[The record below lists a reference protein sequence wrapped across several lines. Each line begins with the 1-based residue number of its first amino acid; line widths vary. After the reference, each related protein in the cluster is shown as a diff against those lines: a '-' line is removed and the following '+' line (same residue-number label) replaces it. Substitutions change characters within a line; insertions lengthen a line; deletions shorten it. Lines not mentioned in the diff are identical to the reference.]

1 MEQLIE
7 FLFRWGHVLF
17 GIAWIGL
24 LYYFNFV
31 QGEYFKEATADA
43 KGDATQKLVP
53 NALWWFRWAALFTF
67 LTGLYL
73 LEAVSGQLNERIVLG
88 ALMGTIMM
96 LNVWGII
103 WPNQKIVIGLKE
115 GDAAIAGPKALLA
128 SRTNTLF
135 SFAMLY
141 FMLASPGVHGP
152 GGMDVWA
159 KDLLISG
166 GEWNLTTGLCIGT
179 VIILLIEM
187 NAIWGKL
194 FSFIA
199 SVRGVI
205 SSGLVLTVLL
215 SSISYY
221 Y

>member
-1 MEQLIE
+1 MEYLIE

-53 NALWWFRWAALFTF
+53 NALWWFRWAAFFTF

-73 LEAVSGQLNERIVLG
+73 LEVLRGDNRLNEGIILG
-88 ALMGTIMM
+88 SLMGTLMM

-115 GDAAIAGPKALLA
+115 GDASIAGPKALLA

-141 FMLASPGVHGP
+141 FMLANSHFIPAMEPSQKILANGV
-152 GGMDVWA
+152 
-159 KDLLISG
+159 
-166 GEWNLTTGLCIGT
+166 WNLTAGLYVGAAVI
-179 VIILLIEM
+179 VIIEL
-187 NAIWGKL
+187 NAVWGKL

-205 SSGLVLTVLL
+205 GSGLVLTVLL
-215 SSISYY
+215 SGISYY

>member
-1 MEQLIE
+1 MELLIDL
-7 FLFRWGHVLF
+7 LFRWGHVLF

-43 KGDATQKLVP
+43 KSDATQKLVP
-53 NALWWFRWAALFTF
+53 NALWWFRWAAFFTF

-73 LEAVSGQLNERIVLG
+73 LEAISGRLSEGIILG
-88 ALMGTIMM
+88 ALMGTLMM

-141 FMLASPGVHGP
+141 FMLSSVHGP
-152 GGMDVWA
+152 GAGS
-159 KDLLISG
+159 LSELFILNGSL
-166 GEWNLTTGLCIGT
+166 NLTTGLLLGT
-179 VIILLIEM
+179 AIILIIEM

-215 SSISYY
+215 SSVSYY
-221 Y
+221 L

>member
-1 MEQLIE
+1 MELLIDL
-7 FLFRWGHVLF
+7 LFRWGHVLF

-31 QGEYFKEATADA
+31 QGEYFKVATADA
-43 KGDATQKLVP
+43 KSDATQKLVP
-53 NALWWFRWAALFTF
+53 NALWWFRWAAFFTF
-67 LTGLYL
+67 VTGLYL
-73 LEAVSGQLNERIVLG
+73 LHAITIRLNEGIVLG
-88 ALMGTIMM
+88 ALMGTLMM

-115 GDAAIAGPKALLA
+115 GDAALAGPKALLA

-141 FMLASPGVHGP
+141 FMLGSAHGP
-152 GGMDVWA
+152 GAADM
-159 KDLLISG
+159 LMQNNSL
-166 GEWNLTTGLCIGT
+166 NLTTGFFAGT
-179 VIILLIEM
+179 AIILIIEM

-215 SSISYY
+215 SSVSYY
-221 Y
+221 L

>member
-1 MEQLIE
+1 MELLIE

-43 KGDATQKLVP
+43 KSDATQKLVP
-53 NALWWFRWAALFTF
+53 NALWWFRWAAFFTF

-73 LEAVSGQLNERIVLG
+73 LEAISGRLNEGIILG
-88 ALMGTIMM
+88 ALMGTLMM

-141 FMLASPGVHGP
+141 FMLSSVHGP
-152 GGMDVWA
+152 GAGS
-159 KDLLISG
+159 LSELFILNGSL
-166 GEWNLTTGLCIGT
+166 NLTTGLLLGT
-179 VIILLIEM
+179 AIILIIEM

-215 SSISYY
+215 SSVSYCL
-221 Y
+221 

>member
-1 MEQLIE
+1 MEYLIE

-31 QGEYFKEATADA
+31 QGEYFKEATVDA

-73 LEAVSGQLNERIVLG
+73 LDAISGRLNEGIVLG
-88 ALMGTIMM
+88 AIMGTLMM

-103 WPNQKIVIGLKE
+103 WPNQKIVIGIKE

-141 FMLASPGVHGP
+141 FMLSSAHGP
-152 GGMDVWA
+152 GAVSLFILDGS
-159 KDLLISG
+159 L
-166 GEWNLTTGLCIGT
+166 NLTNGLLAGT
-179 VIILLIEM
+179 AIILLIEI

-194 FSFIA
+194 FSFFA

>member
-1 MEQLIE
+1 MELLIE

-43 KGDATQKLVP
+43 KSDATQKLVP
-53 NALWWFRWAALFTF
+53 NALWWFRWAAFFTF

-73 LEAVSGQLNERIVLG
+73 LEAISGRLNEGIILG
-88 ALMGTIMM
+88 ALMGTLMM

-141 FMLASPGVHGP
+141 FMLSSVHGP
-152 GGMDVWA
+152 GAGS
-159 KDLLISG
+159 LSELFILNGSL
-166 GEWNLTTGLCIGT
+166 NLTTGLLLGT
-179 VIILLIEM
+179 AIILIIEM

-205 SSGLVLTVLL
+205 SL
-215 SSISYY
+215 SLIHISEPTRPY
-221 Y
+221 

>member
-1 MEQLIE
+1 MELLIE

-43 KGDATQKLVP
+43 KSDATQKLVP
-53 NALWWFRWAALFTF
+53 NALWWFRWAAFFTF

-73 LEAVSGQLNERIVLG
+73 LEAISGRLNEGIILG
-88 ALMGTIMM
+88 ALMGTLMM

-103 WPNQKIVIGLKE
+103 WPNQKIVIGIKE

-141 FMLASPGVHGP
+141 FMLASVHGP
-152 GGMDVWA
+152 GAGS
-159 KDLLISG
+159 LSELFILNGSL
-166 GEWNLTTGLCIGT
+166 NLTTGLLLGT
-179 VIILLIEM
+179 AIILIIEM

-215 SSISYY
+215 SSVSYY
-221 Y
+221 L

>member
-1 MEQLIE
+1 MELLIE

-31 QGEYFKEATADA
+31 QGEYFKEATAAA
-43 KGDATQKLVP
+43 KSDATQKLVP
-53 NALWWFRWAALFTF
+53 NALWWFRWAAFFTF

-73 LEAVSGQLNERIVLG
+73 LEAISGRLHEGIILG
-88 ALMGTIMM
+88 ALMGTLMM

-103 WPNQKIVIGLKE
+103 WPNQKIVIGIKE

-141 FMLASPGVHGP
+141 FMLASVHGP
-152 GGMDVWA
+152 GAGS
-159 KDLLISG
+159 LSELFILNGSL
-166 GEWNLTTGLCIGT
+166 NLTTGLLLGT
-179 VIILLIEM
+179 AIILIIEM

-215 SSISYY
+215 SSVSYY
-221 Y
+221 L

>member
-1 MEQLIE
+1 MELLIE

-53 NALWWFRWAALFTF
+53 NALWWFRWAAFFTF

-73 LEAVSGQLNERIVLG
+73 LDAISGRLNEGIILG
-88 ALMGTIMM
+88 ALMGTLMM

-135 SFAMLY
+135 SIAMLY
-141 FMLASPGVHGP
+141 FMLASVHGP
-152 GGMDVWA
+152 GAGSLSE
-159 KDLLISG
+159 LLILNGSL
-166 GEWNLTTGLCIGT
+166 NLTTGLLAGT
-179 VIILLIEM
+179 AIILIIEM

-215 SSISYY
+215 SSVSYY
-221 Y
+221 L

>member
-1 MEQLIE
+1 MELLIE

-43 KGDATQKLVP
+43 KSDATQKLVP
-53 NALWWFRWAALFTF
+53 NALWWFRWAAFFTF

-73 LEAVSGQLNERIVLG
+73 LEAISGRLNEGIILG
-88 ALMGTIMM
+88 ALMGTLMM

-103 WPNQKIVIGLKE
+103 WPNQKIVLGLKE

-141 FMLASPGVHGP
+141 FMLASVHGP
-152 GGMDVWA
+152 GAGS
-159 KDLLISG
+159 LSELFILNGSL
-166 GEWNLTTGLCIGT
+166 NLTTGLLLGT
-179 VIILLIEM
+179 AIILIIEM

-215 SSISYY
+215 SSVSYY
-221 Y
+221 L

>member
-1 MEQLIE
+1 MELLIE

-43 KGDATQKLVP
+43 KSDATQKLVP
-53 NALWWFRWAALFTF
+53 NALWWFRWAAFFTF

-73 LEAVSGQLNERIVLG
+73 LEAISGRLSEGIILG
-88 ALMGTIMM
+88 ALMGTLMM

-141 FMLASPGVHGP
+141 FMLSSVHGP
-152 GGMDVWA
+152 GAGS
-159 KDLLISG
+159 LSELFILNGSL
-166 GEWNLTTGLCIGT
+166 NLTTGLLLGT
-179 VIILLIEM
+179 AIILIIEM

-215 SSISYY
+215 SSVSYY
-221 Y
+221 L

>member
-1 MEQLIE
+1 MELLIE

-43 KGDATQKLVP
+43 KSDATQKLVP
-53 NALWWFRWAALFTF
+53 NALWWFRWAAFFTF

-73 LEAVSGQLNERIVLG
+73 LEAISGRLNEGIILG
-88 ALMGTIMM
+88 ALMGTLMM

-141 FMLASPGVHGP
+141 FMLASVHGP
-152 GGMDVWA
+152 GAGS
-159 KDLLISG
+159 LSELFILNGSL
-166 GEWNLTTGLCIGT
+166 NLTTGLLLGT
-179 VIILLIEM
+179 AIILIIEM

-215 SSISYY
+215 SSVSYY
-221 Y
+221 L

>member
-1 MEQLIE
+1 MELLVE

-73 LEAVSGQLNERIVLG
+73 LDAISGRLNEGIVLG
-88 ALMGTIMM
+88 AIMGTLMM

-103 WPNQKIVIGLKE
+103 WPNQKIVIGIKE

-141 FMLASPGVHGP
+141 FMLSSVHGP
-152 GGMDVWA
+152 GAGSLSQQFILDGS
-159 KDLLISG
+159 L
-166 GEWNLTTGLCIGT
+166 NLTNGLLAGT
-179 VIILLIEM
+179 AIILLIEI

-194 FSFIA
+194 FSFFA